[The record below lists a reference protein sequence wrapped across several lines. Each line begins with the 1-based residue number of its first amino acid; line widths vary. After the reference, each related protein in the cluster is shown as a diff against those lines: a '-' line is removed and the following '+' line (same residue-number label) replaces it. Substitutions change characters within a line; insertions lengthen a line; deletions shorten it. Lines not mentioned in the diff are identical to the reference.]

1 MKDFAKNR
9 LMPFLLVAITALCA
23 LFGVILTTPNT
34 VKADASTTPYDKEL
48 GFEVLE
54 SENLFGKYV
63 AVFSSGGDASDY
75 STVTVGNGD
84 WEFFVNDEGLPS
96 INVFSSE
103 GGSDITDSRVV
114 FEIEYLTDQETYM
127 VVFDF
132 TKEYTFSVDCGNGP
146 VEITLN
152 EETLIVNEVSTN
164 AISAPLSF
172 YPTATYSIK
181 TPEDGDSLAGKY
193 LIVPYLETGEGYY
206 WSIGLKDYSIYF
218 DDMDAGIYFTIVD
231 ENGDPQIQEDIVL
244 KWGGGWVYSLYA
256 EYIATEYFM
265 LRIPE
270 TYSLTEEGIT
280 YESTLIFDNVEV
292 SGFENNF
299 RVFEFI
305 EDDTPTETPDTPNE
319 PTDGEQPKDDNGKA
333 SFLDDVANWFD
344 KAGETVSNWL
354 GERNIE
360 ISGRGVLVAGV
371 VLAVV
376 ISLFRRGRRRK

>member
-1 MKDFAKNR
+1 MKNFAKNR
-9 LMPFLLVAITALCA
+9 LIPFLLVAITALCA

-34 VKADASTTPYDKEL
+34 VKADASTLPYDKEL

-54 SENLFGKYV
+54 GENLFGKYV
-63 AVFSSGGDASDY
+63 AVFATGGDY

-103 GGSDITDSRVV
+103 GGSDIADGRVV

-152 EETLIVNEVSTN
+152 EETLVVNEVSSE
-164 AISAPLSF
+164 AMSGPLFF
-172 YPTATYSIK
+172 YPKTTYSIK
-181 TPEDGDSLAGKY
+181 TLEKGTTLAGKY

-206 WSIGLKDYSIYF
+206 WRFVLKDYLIYF
-218 DDMDAGIYFTIVD
+218 DDTDAGIYFTIED

-244 KWGGGWVYSLYA
+244 KWGGDWVYSLYNGFG
-256 EYIATEYFM
+256 TEYFM

-270 TYSLTEEGIT
+270 TYSLTENGIT

-292 SGFENNF
+292 DGFENNF

-305 EDDTPTETPDTPNE
+305 EEDTPTETPDTPNE
-319 PTDGEQPKDDNGKA
+319 PTDSEEPKDDNGKA

-376 ISLFRRGRRRK
+376 ISLFRRGRHRK